1 MRDSDWLH
9 LPPPRARLRTLSFIT
24 CCIATIWA
32 GPVAAVDCGAI
43 PNSRLSTQDQVTN
56 FQALYGPC
64 DTVVGNL
71 IIEYADISDLTGL
84 AGLKSV
90 SGSLLLYYTTNLPS
104 LAGLEGLTQV
114 GELGIEAA
122 RLLTSLAGLEN
133 LASTGSLH
141 IVRNANLPDLNGL
154 PQTLPSV
161 FNLEVFGN
169 PRMTSLEGMPAFGEI
184 SHSLRI
190 GENDIL
196 ADITALG
203 SSSFPVGDSP
213 QVDISVN
220 SNPLLTSLSGLPATD
235 KVQTLS
241 ITDNCA
247 LSSLG
252 GLESLVEVWSGL
264 VIFDNTALSDCSAL
278 KVVLD
283 DVDDGTAG
291 PSFGPEDPPD
301 SPGLAFIWIEKN
313 LVGCNSMGQILATA
327 PAEIIFANGLEGC
340 VVY

>member
-1 MRDSDWLH
+1 MRNSGRLQQS
-9 LPPPRARLRTLSFIT
+9 LPSARVRRLLYLSSCVT
-24 CCIATIWA
+24 MMWVC
-32 GPVAAVDCGAI
+32 PVAATDCTLI
-43 PNSRLSTQDQVTN
+43 PNSTLNTQDQVTN
-56 FQALYGPC
+56 FQQLYGPC
-64 DTVVGNL
+64 NTVAGSL
-71 IIEYADISDLTGL
+71 TIKFPAIIDLTGL
-84 AGLKSV
+84 AGLQIV
-90 SGSLLLYYTTNLPS
+90 SGSLLLYNTTNLPS

-114 GELGIEAA
+114 GDLSIEGAT
-122 RLLTSLAGLEN
+122 LLTDLAGLKS
-133 LASTGSLH
+133 LVSIGDLH

-161 FNLEVFGN
+161 FNLSVFGN

-196 ADITALG
+196 ADIAALG

-264 VIFDNTALSDCSAL
+264 VIFDNIALSDCSAL